1 LWGREGPKRNIWGK
15 FQERKAVSRKT
26 FCTKKTVIMR
36 KSTILT
42 LLLAISVSSKPI
54 PSKEDV
60 VTLIREGSMTLVDTR
75 DAQSRSVYGFLP
87 ESIQATE
94 YSTESSGEVD
104 IEKVIFLV
112 NEDKIKREIC
122 TDDVRCYTGDLQEFS
137 DMIIFPQDVKFNELE
152 ILLEEKRIVLIDV
165 RRPEELVTDGR
176 IPDSV
181 NVPLQDIPEAF
192 TLEKEE
198 FKEKYGFQLPDKDAK
213 NVVLTCRSG
222 RRILKANKSLE
233 KLGYKNL
240 RLYRGSILDWKAN
253 NGPLL

>member
-1 LWGREGPKRNIWGK
+1 VLKKTVGEK
-15 FQERKAVSRKT
+15 EVVSRKT
-26 FCTKKTVIMR
+26 FCNMKKM
-36 KSTILT
+36 TIRMNILIS

-54 PSKEDV
+54 PNQENV
-60 VTLIREGSMTLVDTR
+60 VALIKEGSMTLVDTR

-94 YSTESSGEVD
+94 YSSKSLDQVD
-104 IEKVIFLV
+104 IDKVIFLV
-112 NEDKIKREIC
+112 NQDKIKKEIC
-122 TDDVRCYTGDLQEFS
+122 TDEVRCYNGDLQEFS
-137 DMIIFPQDVKFNELE
+137 EKITFPQDVKFDELE

-176 IPDSV
+176 IPGSV

-192 TLEKEE
+192 ILEKKD
-198 FKEKYGFQLPDKDAK
+198 FKEKYGFELPDKDAK

-222 RRILKANKSLE
+222 RRILKANESLK

>member
-1 LWGREGPKRNIWGK
+1 MI
-15 FQERKAVSRKT
+15 
-26 FCTKKTVIMR
+26 
-36 KSTILT
+36 KSIILT
-42 LLLAISVSSKPI
+42 LLLVISVSSKPI
-54 PSKEDV
+54 PNKEDV
-60 VTLIREGSMTLVDTR
+60 VALIREGSMTLVDTR

-94 YSTESSGEVD
+94 YSTKSLDQVD
-104 IEKVIFLV
+104 IDKVIFLV

-122 TDDVRCYTGDLQEFS
+122 TDDVLCYTGDLHELS

-152 ILLEEKRIVLIDV
+152 ILLEDKRIVLIDV

-176 IPDSV
+176 IPGSV

-198 FKEKYGFQLPDKDAK
+198 FKEKYGFKLPDKAAK

-233 KLGYKNL
+233 KIGYKNL
-240 RLYRGSILDWKAN
+240 RLYRGSILEWKAN